1 MADGTRERQQ
11 SYNVLLRNESGRHE
25 PPLRIGV
32 NTRWSIADENEK
44 DIGWRGRARPVRA
57 GVALGAPM
65 GRASGMADALCCLEL
80 DVARYQDRVARS
92 TANFLCR
99 YPFSRRNHRAF
110 CRIRWAGGI
119 VTAALV

>member
-44 DIGWRGRARPVRA
+44 DIADARSTAQDRV
-57 GVALGAPM
+57 
-65 GRASGMADALCCLEL
+65 GRASGMADALCCLEFNM
-80 DVARYQDRVARS
+80 ARYQDRVARS
-92 TANFLCR
+92 TANFLCG

-110 CRIRWAGGI
+110 CRIRWAGGL